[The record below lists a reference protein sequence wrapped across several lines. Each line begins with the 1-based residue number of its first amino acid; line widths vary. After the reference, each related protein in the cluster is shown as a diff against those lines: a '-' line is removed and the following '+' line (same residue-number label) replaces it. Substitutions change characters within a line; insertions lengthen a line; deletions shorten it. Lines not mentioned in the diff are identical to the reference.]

1 MTHRALTSFRADDG
15 ERIHLA
21 IAGAG
26 DPVVM
31 LHGWTASHEEWF
43 PFLDQLTPHHRV
55 YRWDARGHGGHGLI
69 TGTLPTVQR
78 MARDLRNLLQH
89 YNLAGATL
97 VGHSMG
103 ALTVWE
109 YIRHYG
115 TSALGRACLIDQSPR
130 LLTADDWEHGIYGDF
145 DEARSRRFIAELEDD
160 FAEAVLRLGAY
171 GLNTRARAK
180 YEQNARG
187 WQRVREGL
195 KQLNPAPLIETWK
208 SLTAADYR
216 DVLERIDIPALLI
229 YGGESNFYHAG
240 TARYVHE
247 RMPQATLRIYEGTD
261 HSPHQWQRERFAQD
275 LLAFI
280 GAASAGR
287 PASECDGR

>member
-1 MTHRALTSFRADDG
+1 MPHRALTSFHADDG

-21 IAGAG
+21 IAGTG

-43 PFLDQLTPHHRV
+43 PFLDPLTPHHRV
-55 YRWDARGHGGHGLI
+55 YRWDARGHGGHRPV
-69 TGTLPTVQR
+69 TSTLPTVQR

-115 TSALGRACLIDQSPR
+115 TGGLGRVCLIDQSPR

-145 DEARSRRFIAELEDD
+145 DEERSRHFIAALEDD

-195 KQLNPAPLIETWK
+195 KQLNPPCEHRAVRARPHAAGDPAHLRGHRPFAAPV
-208 SLTAADYR
+208 AAR
-216 DVLERIDIPALLI
+216 
-229 YGGESNFYHAG
+229 
-240 TARYVHE
+240 
-247 RMPQATLRIYEGTD
+247 TLRAG
-261 HSPHQWQRERFAQD
+261 
-275 LLAFI
+275 
-280 GAASAGR
+280 SAGFHR
-287 PASECDGR
+287 RRISEPPGCRKRRAMMPGKSPP